1 MTTGT
6 TVSILPCGAMT
17 ADLTWLL
24 LAPGRAIRNRQN
36 KHLPAEWVDVPTH
49 CVLVDTPDGKLLWD
63 TSCPRDWETR
73 WAPTGLQFYSSVEK
87 LRGIATE
94 ANATVVFGHDPDQ
107 IKELRTAPEGSYR

>member
-36 KHLPAEWVDVPTH
+36 KHLPAGTMIFTADAVYMGASYGPPVVPAAI
-49 CVLVDTPDGKLLWD
+49 VNNL
-63 TSCPRDWETR
+63 E
-73 WAPTGLQFYSSVEK
+73 QFYSSVEK

-107 IKELRTAPEGSYR
+107 ITELRTAPEGSYR

>member
-1 MTTGT
+1 
-6 TVSILPCGAMT
+6 MT

-49 CVLVDTPDGKLLWD
+49 C
-63 TSCPRDWETR
+63 
-73 WAPTGLQFYSSVEK
+73 
-87 LRGIATE
+87 
-94 ANATVVFGHDPDQ
+94 PDQ

>member
-1 MTTGT
+1 MAAGT

-24 LAPGRAIRNRQN
+24 PVVPAAIVNN
-36 KHLPAEWVDVPTH
+36 LE
-49 CVLVDTPDGKLLWD
+49 
-63 TSCPRDWETR
+63 
-73 WAPTGLQFYSSVEK
+73 QFYSSVEK

-94 ANATVVFGHDPDQ
+94 ASATVVFGHDPDQ